1 MKDANGNRGIV
12 WTDAR
17 GASHSAQ
24 LAPFL
29 EPNTTPTTL
38 YTTLVPSLTDTQT
51 LTANPVTELVALS
64 FPTSLSPEE
73 HGALNQNLIDFRT
86 ALTEQLEEGKRP
98 VSWSMGHVDRPGG
111 VEHTASPSG
120 RAFVQFAA
128 VGWKSVETHMAVRET
143 REFKETIQ
151 PIREKALSPVEGLK
165 MKHVSFKKI

>member
-1 MKDANGNRGIV
+1 MEEALTKRKV

-24 LAPFL
+24 LTPFL
-29 EPNTTPTTL
+29 EPNTSATTL
-38 YTTLVPSLTDTQT
+38 YTTLVPSLTDTET
-51 LTANPVTELVALS
+51 LTTNPVTELVALS
-64 FPTSLSPEE
+64 FPTSLNPDE
-73 HGALNQNLIDFRT
+73 HSALNQNLIDFRT
-86 ALTEQLEEGKRP
+86 ALTEKLEEGKRP

-120 RAFVQFAA
+120 RAFVQFLA
-128 VGWKSVETHMAVRET
+128 VGWESVETHMAVRET